1 MSYEVL
7 PHPAD
12 VRFRATGPTLADAF
26 AEVVRAFADISE
38 SRGGERE
45 RHEVEVESE
54 DGEAL
59 LFDFLARL
67 ILIQEVEGCA
77 VTRAEDVTAEATDDG
92 YRLTATVV
100 GGPIEEALFD
110 VKSPTYNEMRVEQR
124 VGSGGDGADGNG
136 AGCDGAGGDGAD
148 GNGSGGSGGD
158 GAGDGEWVLEA
169 TLDI

>member
-26 AEVVRAFADISE
+26 AEVVRAFAEISE

-45 RHEVEVESE
+45 RHEVAVESE

-59 LFDFLARL
+59 LFDFLAEL
-67 ILIQEVEGCA
+67 ILIQEVDGCA
-77 VTRAEDVTAEATDDG
+77 VTRAEAVTVDPTDGG

-110 VKSPTYNEMRVEQR
+110 IKSPTYNGMRVEKLDK
-124 VGSGGDGADGNG
+124 VGGEVVGDAD
-136 AGCDGAGGDGAD
+136 D
-148 GNGSGGSGGD
+148 
-158 GAGDGEWVLEA
+158 EWVLEA